1 MIQVRLN
8 IPMSTVRDF
17 ELLSVCVC
25 VTFWRFCAQTPK
37 PGIVYV
43 TVMQCSAMD
52 ARAIVYRH
60 LEVDPWELT
69 PIAPE
74 EKHRIHALRI

>member
-1 MIQVRLN
+1 MCHILA
-8 IPMSTVRDF
+8 F
-17 ELLSVCVC
+17 
-25 VTFWRFCAQTPK
+25 FAQTPK

-52 ARAIVYRH
+52 TRAIVYRH

-69 PIAPE
+69 PMAPE
-74 EKHRIHALRI
+74 EKYRIHALRI